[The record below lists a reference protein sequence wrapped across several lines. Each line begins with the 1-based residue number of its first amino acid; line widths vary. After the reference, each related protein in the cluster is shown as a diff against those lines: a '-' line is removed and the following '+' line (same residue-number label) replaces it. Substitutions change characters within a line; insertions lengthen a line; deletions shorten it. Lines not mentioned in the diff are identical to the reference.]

1 MNAIAIFRAALIALA
16 LPFAANAQMVPANDR
31 VRVEVQ
37 IVSDNDHKDIAKTS
51 VDQITQ
57 NKTLTIKLSGK
68 PKSPDTRVIKWT
80 AYGRNVKSNSIQMLE
95 SGEFKLELATNGG
108 QTVDTKRF
116 ASTYTPEHSV
126 VSTSR
131 SRSSGRST
139 PRAKRVEATGTK
151 FAGYS
156 VQVLDG
162 GKVVGEKAEPENIGK
177 PKQP

>member
-16 LPFAANAQMVPANDR
+16 LPFAANAQMVPANER

-80 AYGRNVKSNSIQMLE
+80 AYGRNVKSNSCHNLIYRYRLDCIYCLYIFRK
-95 SGEFKLELATNGG
+95 SKRCCRKCISFK
-108 QTVDTKRF
+108 
-116 ASTYTPEHSV
+116 
-126 VSTSR
+126 
-131 SRSSGRST
+131 
-139 PRAKRVEATGTK
+139 
-151 FAGYS
+151 
-156 VQVLDG
+156 
-162 GKVVGEKAEPENIGK
+162 
-177 PKQP
+177 